1 MEKEKL
7 LKELKAKC
15 RKIIADCT
23 DERKLNIY
31 EKIAQIMEVPNAFAR
46 INVVTAINILVDLGY
61 TKEEAK
67 ALYPKLI

>member
-1 MEKEKL
+1 MKKERL
-7 LKELKAKC
+7 LKELKLKC
-15 RKIIADCT
+15 KQKIVECT
-23 DERKLNIY
+23 DERRLNIY

-46 INVVTAINILVDLGY
+46 ISVVTAINILIDLGY